1 MSTTLPYFTDSAT
14 VPAKLPT
21 VAALPY
27 FADSATVPA
36 KLPTVAEIISSQEF
50 LRNSTG
56 HKVVGIGY
64 HFVVKYGPRV
74 DLLEGETMRFLEH
87 STSIPVPRVYAIF
100 QDHDTQHN
108 YIIMERIWGETLA
121 SVWPRMD
128 NNEKE
133 ATVSALRSSLEQM
146 RKLKSPGG
154 YCRLGHHGLP
164 DEIFC
169 TADPLHTGR
178 FDTESDLNDALIAR
192 YIESG
197 LSKFKADFY
206 SRVFKRVFRD
216 HEPVFTHAD
225 FQRKN
230 IMVRNHGEMQSK
242 IVIID
247 WETAGWYP
255 SYWEYVIAIF
265 TCGRF
270 SDDWDYWVD
279 RMLEPALNEYP
290 WMHMFL
296 LEMWS

>member
-1 MSTTLPYFTDSAT
+1 MMSTT
-14 VPAKLPT
+14 
-21 VAALPY
+21 LPY

-36 KLPTVAEIISSQEF
+36 KLPTVAEIISSQDV
-50 LRNSTG
+50 LHNSTG
-56 HKVVGIGY
+56 RKVVGVGY
-64 HFVVKYGPRV
+64 YFVVKYGPRV

-87 STSIPVPRVYAIF
+87 STSIPIPRVYALF

-108 YIIMERIWGETLA
+108 YIVMERIWGETLA
-121 SVWPRMD
+121 SIWPRMD

-133 ATVSALRSSLEQM
+133 AAASALRSSLEQM

-169 TADPLHTGR
+169 TADPLKPHAGR
-178 FDTESDLNDALIAR
+178 FDTESDLNDALIAK
-192 YIESG
+192 YVESG

-230 IMVRNHGEMQSK
+230 IMIRNPSNTNHGETQSEISEPK

-247 WETAGWYP
+247 
-255 SYWEYVIAIF
+255 
-265 TCGRF
+265 
-270 SDDWDYWVD
+270 
-279 RMLEPALNEYP
+279 
-290 WMHMFL
+290 
-296 LEMWS
+296 